1 MDYRTFKLILILF
14 ISIILTAFSH
24 IRNTKKNV
32 NFDDIEF
39 FESPMKFISVDS
51 VNKLLKQIKQD
62 TSTHLKRDLNLYERI
77 LSNNEIIEKADLSI
91 DIENRMFVS
100 IKERNPVLRFINQ
113 DSYLDASGKLMP
125 LSNKF
130 TERIPIII
138 GTINEQHLKKLGFV
152 GNFIKNDSF
161 LKNHI
166 SGLEMDEKF
175 LVFYI
180 KNKSFKLKMDFFN
193 DVKKKFF
200 NYKVFYKSVNDS
212 ILNTYSM
219 INLNFKNQI
228 IAKK

>member
-39 FESPMKFISVDS
+39 FESPMKFISIDS

-138 GTINEQHLKKLGFV
+138 GTINEHHLKKLGFI

>member
-24 IRNTKKNV
+24 IRKTKKNV

>member
-39 FESPMKFISVDS
+39 FESPMKFISIDS

>member
-113 DSYLDASGKLMP
+113 DSYLDAFGKLMP

>member
-1 MDYRTFKLILILF
+1 MDYRTFKFILILLITIF
-14 ISIILTAFSH
+14 LTAFSH
-24 IRNTKKNV
+24 IRNNKRNL
-32 NFDDIEF
+32 NFDDIQF
-39 FESPMKFISVDS
+39 FYCSMKFISMYS

-62 TSTHLKRDLNLYERI
+62 TSTHVKRDLNLYETI
-77 LSNNEIIEKADLSI
+77 LSNNQIIEKADLSI
-91 DIENRMFVS
+91 DIENRMFVN

-125 LSNKF
+125 LSKKF

-138 GTINEQHLKKLGFV
+138 GTINEQHFKKLGFI

-166 SGLEMDEKF
+166 SGLKMDDKF
-175 LVFYI
+175 LVFYVN
-180 KNKSFKLKMDFFN
+180 NKSFKLKMDFFN

-200 NYKVFYKSVNDS
+200 NYKVFYKSVSDS
-212 ILNTYSM
+212 VLNTYSM

>member
-24 IRNTKKNV
+24 IRNTKRNV

-39 FESPMKFISVDS
+39 FESPMKFISLDS

-113 DSYLDASGKLMP
+113 DSYLDDSGKLMP

-138 GTINEQHLKKLGFV
+138 GTINEQHLQKLGII

-166 SGLEMDEKF
+166 SGLEMDERF
-175 LVFYI
+175 LVFYV

>member
-24 IRNTKKNV
+24 IRNTKRNV

-39 FESPMKFISVDS
+39 FESPMKFISLDS

-113 DSYLDASGKLMP
+113 DSYLDDSGKLMP

-138 GTINEQHLKKLGFV
+138 GTINEQHLQKLGFI

-166 SGLEMDEKF
+166 SGLEMDERF

-180 KNKSFKLKMDFFN
+180 KNKSFKLKMDFYN

-212 ILNTYSM
+212 VLNTYSM

>member
-113 DSYLDASGKLMP
+113 DSYLDAFGKLMP

-138 GTINEQHLKKLGFV
+138 GTINEQHLQKLGFI

-212 ILNTYSM
+212 VLNTYSM

>member
-138 GTINEQHLKKLGFV
+138 GTINEQHLQKLGFI

>member
-1 MDYRTFKLILILF
+1 MNCKTFKLILVLF
-14 ISIILTAFSH
+14 FSVFLTVFSH
-24 IRNTKKNV
+24 IKNKKRNV
-32 NFDDIEF
+32 NFDDIQYSQ
-39 FESPMKFISVDS
+39 SPMKFISSDS
-51 VNKLLKQIKQD
+51 VNKLLKQIKHD
-62 TSTHLKRDLNLYERI
+62 TSTHVKRDLNLYERI
-77 LSNNEIIEKADLSI
+77 LSNNEIVEKADLSI

-113 DSYLDASGKLMP
+113 ESYLDASGKLMP
-125 LSNKF
+125 LSKKF

-138 GTINEQHLKKLGFV
+138 GTINEQHFKKLGFI

-166 SGLEMDEKF
+166 SGLKIDEKF

-180 KNKSFKLKMDFFN
+180 NNKSFKLKMDFFS

-212 ILNTYSM
+212 VLNTYSM